1 MGEQTKYN
9 KRGGKINGL
18 ELPMDLKELL
28 VQGTWV
34 SEQETGKN
42 GQRELNEIEIMENLQ
57 LLVMVMSKL

>member
-42 GQRELNEIEIMENLQ
+42 GQRELNEIEIMENL
-57 LLVMVMSKL
+57 

>member
-1 MGEQTKYN
+1 
-9 KRGGKINGL
+9 
-18 ELPMDLKELL
+18 MDLKELL